1 MTEAT
6 LWHPVASLDELGGAP
21 HAVRLLER
29 EFVLWRDDAAD
40 LHAWDDRCPHRGTR
54 LSMGR
59 VSGGRLE
66 CAYHGWQFDGRG
78 QCVAIP
84 ALPGFVPP
92 ATHAASGYPVRVAFG
107 LAWLRLQ
114 NSNEAIPV
122 IDGVPERQVT
132 CGPFDV
138 ATSAPR
144 VVENFLDTAHFGFVH
159 EGWLG
164 DRGHTGVPHYDVTL
178 GTGDAPIVPHY
189 RAWQPKGTATAEGG
203 AWVDYRYQVLGPYS
217 AVLIKQADVREGAPP
232 APREAYALWVC
243 PVAQEQC
250 RVWFT
255 QFTSDTATPDETLR
269 AFQTTIFTQDRPIIE
284 SQRPRRLPLEQGAE
298 LHCAADRLSV
308 AYRRYLRSRAITFG
322 IC

>member
-1 MTEAT
+1 MIEAA
-6 LWHPVASLDELGGAP
+6 LWHPVASLPEIGGAP
-21 HAVRLLER
+21 LAVRLLER
-29 EFVLWRDDAAD
+29 DLVLWRGDAGD
-40 LHAWDDRCPHRGTR
+40 VHAWADRCPHRGTR

-59 VSGGRLE
+59 LTGGGLE
-66 CAYHGWQFDGRG
+66 CGYHGWQFDPAG

-84 ALPGFVPP
+84 ALPDFTPP
-92 ATHAASGYPVRVAFG
+92 ASHSACVYPVRTAFD
-107 LAWLRLQ
+107 LVWVQLEA
-114 NSNEAIPV
+114 SAEAIPT
-122 IDGVPERQVT
+122 IEAVPERQVM

-164 DRGHTGVPHYDVTL
+164 DRAHLEVPHYDVVSAP
-178 GTGDAPIVPHY
+178 DDRPIVPHY
-189 RAWQPKGTATAEGG
+189 RAWQPRSGASVEGG
-203 AWVDYRYQVLGPYS
+203 AWVDYRYEVLGPYS
-217 AVLIKQADVREGAPP
+217 AVLIKQADLGESAQA

-243 PVAQEQC
+243 PVNSEQS

-255 QFTSDTATPDETLR
+255 QFTSDRTTSDETLR
-269 AFQTTIFTQDRPIIE
+269 EFQTTIFMHDRPIIE
-284 SQRPRRLPLEQGAE
+284 SQQPRRLPLEQGAE

-308 AYRRYLRSRAITFG
+308 AYRRYLRKRGIVFG